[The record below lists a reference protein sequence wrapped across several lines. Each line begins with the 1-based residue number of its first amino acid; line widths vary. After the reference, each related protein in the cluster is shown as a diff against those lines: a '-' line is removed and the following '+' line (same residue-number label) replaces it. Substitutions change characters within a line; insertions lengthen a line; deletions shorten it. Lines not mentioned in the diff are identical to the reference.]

1 MSSGQGLPS
10 LLAGDPQPPR
20 HDQVGDDA
28 GDEEGAADQFGD
40 HG

>member
-20 HDQVGDDA
+20 HDQAGDDA
-28 GDEEGAADQFGD
+28 GDEEGAFDQLGD